1 MDKELEKNLDQDLV
15 LDEAKATGED
25 SENMDPVTPAG
36 GSPKGKNRKADL
48 NKAADPKAA
57 KVADEGPSKGTN
69 DEGLKEAV
77 SSLFEGEELS
87 EDFKT
92 KTIAIF
98 EAAVQDKAS
107 AIRTELEEKFDA
119 DLTEQTEQA
128 VNDLVE
134 KVDTYLDYV
143 IEQWVAQN
151 EVAIESNFK
160 VEVAESLFDG
170 IKSLVTEHN
179 LEVDDETKDAI
190 AEMEE
195 KLEEQNSKYNEM
207 FEAMAS
213 IKEEKE
219 ALERDVAFNSLSEG
233 LTDTQVEKL
242 RTLSEGVSFE
252 TTEDFSKKLEV
263 IKESYFAEATTQ
275 VEDETEMLEELVE
288 DAPKAPSADPTIAAY
303 ADAMARIVKT

>member
-1 MDKELEKNLDQDLV
+1 MDKELEKNLDQDLE

-48 NKAADPKAA
+48 NKSVNPTAD
-57 KVADEGPSKGTN
+57 KVADDGPSKGPN
-69 DEGLKEAV
+69 NEGLKEAV

-98 EAAVQDKAS
+98 EAAVQEKTA
-107 AIRTELEEKFDA
+107 AVRTELEEKFEA
-119 DLTEQTEQA
+119 DLAEQTEQA

-134 KVDTYLDYV
+134 KVDSYLDYV

-170 IKSLVTEHN
+170 IKSLVSEHN

-195 KLEEQNSKYNEM
+195 KLEEQTAKFNEV
-207 FEAMAS
+207 FEAMTA

-219 ALERDVAFNSLSEG
+219 ALEREVAFKEMSEG

-263 IKESYFAEATTQ
+263 IKESYFAEAPAQ
-275 VEDETEMLEELVE
+275 IEDETEMLEEEVE
-288 DAPKAPSADPTIAAY
+288 DATAAPAMDPTIAAY
-303 ADAMARIVKT
+303 ADSIARIVKK